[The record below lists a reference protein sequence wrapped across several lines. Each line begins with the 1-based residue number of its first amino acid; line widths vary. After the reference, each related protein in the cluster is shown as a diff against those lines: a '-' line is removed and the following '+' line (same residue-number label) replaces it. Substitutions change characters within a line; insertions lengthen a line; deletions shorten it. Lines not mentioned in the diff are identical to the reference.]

1 MTPTRTLNP
10 SRRPSTSVSPPGHLS
25 VFAIRRRCP
34 VTDTDADWLTGP
46 RFIFFADVIQGDV
59 MPPNNT
65 RDRARSASPQLSRG
79 EACVALSL
87 LLLFAALLWPG
98 SADASRIKDV
108 ARWEGV
114 ESNQILGIGLVV
126 GLQGTGDGQASRRL
140 LKNVLASQEIDLDI
154 NELRTKNVAVVSVTA
169 TMPAFSRA
177 GNQIDVTVG
186 SLGDAR
192 SLSGG
197 VLLPT
202 MLRRPDGEGLPYA
215 VAAGPLAIGGFS
227 ASAGGASKTK
237 NHLTVGRVPE
247 GGKIVQEVAVDLLG
261 RTELHLSLREPDF
274 STAVAMAKRINADLL
289 GDFAWALDSGTLK
302 IAVPPQYQGRV
313 TELAARVDGLEVA
326 VDGPARVV
334 INERTGTVVM
344 GSAVR
349 IREVAVA
356 HGGLTIQVDSRLGVS
371 QPGPF
376 SGGDTVVTP
385 ETTLEIEEQ
394 KSHLQVLEGVSIGEV
409 VGALNALG
417 VAPRDLMSI
426 LQAIRQAGALDAELE
441 VI

>member
-1 MTPTRTLNP
+1 MNAPEPRTSLREP
-10 SRRPSTSVSPPGHLS
+10 SVS
-25 VFAIRRRCP
+25 RC
-34 VTDTDADWLTGP
+34 V
-46 RFIFFADVIQGDV
+46 
-59 MPPNNT
+59 
-65 RDRARSASPQLSRG
+65 SRG
-79 EACVALSL
+79 EL
-87 LLLFAALLWPG
+87 LTIASLFALLALLLWPG
-98 SADASRIKDV
+98 RADASRIKDV

-114 ESNQILGIGLVV
+114 ESNQLLGVGLVV

-154 NELRTKNVAVVSVTA
+154 DELRSRNVAVVSVTA
-169 TMPAFSRA
+169 SMPAFARA

-202 MLRRPDGEGLPYA
+202 MLKRPDGLGLPYA

-227 ASAGGASKTK
+227 ASAGGASKSK

-247 GGKIVQEVAVDLLG
+247 GGKIVQELTVDLLG
-261 RTELHLSLREPDF
+261 RSELYLALREPDF
-274 STAVAMAKRINADLL
+274 HTAVSMAKRINAELL
-289 GDFAWALDSGTLK
+289 GDFAWAIDSGTVKL
-302 IAVPPQYQGRV
+302 AVPPQYQGRV
-313 TELAARVDGLEVA
+313 TELAARVDGLDVE

-376 SGGDTVVTP
+376 SSGNTVVAP
-385 ETTLEIEEQ
+385 ETNVEVEEQ
-394 KSHLQVLEGVSIGEV
+394 KAPLQVLGGVSIGEV

>member
-1 MTPTRTLNP
+1 MRFLTPLLVLALCLP
-10 SRRPSTSVSPPGHLS
+10 SV
-25 VFAIRRRCP
+25 
-34 VTDTDADWLTGP
+34 
-46 RFIFFADVIQGDV
+46 
-59 MPPNNT
+59 
-65 RDRARSASPQLSRG
+65 
-79 EACVALSL
+79 
-87 LLLFAALLWPG
+87 
-98 SADASRIKDV
+98 ADASRIKDV
-108 ARWEGV
+108 SRWEGV
-114 ESNQILGIGLVV
+114 ESNTLMGVGLVV

-154 NELRTKNVAVVSVTA
+154 SELRSRNVAVVSVSA
-169 TMPAFSRA
+169 TMPAFARK
-177 GNQIDVTVG
+177 GNEIDVTVG

-202 MLRRPDGEGLPYA
+202 MLKRADGQGMPYA

-227 ASAGGASKTK
+227 ASAGGASKSK
-237 NHLTVGRVPE
+237 NHLTVGRITE
-247 GGKIVQEVAVDLLG
+247 GGKILQEAAPDLLG
-261 RTELHLSLREPDF
+261 RDQLHLSLREPDF
-274 STAVAMAKRINADLL
+274 ETAVGMAKAINANLL
-289 GDFAWALDSGTLK
+289 GDFAWALDSGTVRL
-302 IAVPPQYQGRV
+302 AVPPQYQGRV
-313 TELAARVDGLEVA
+313 TELAARVDALDVQ

-376 SGGDTVVTP
+376 SNGDTVVAP
-385 ETTLEIEEQ
+385 ETTLEVEEQ
-394 KSHLQVLEGVSIGEV
+394 KAKLKVLEGVSIGEV

-441 VI
+441 II

>member
-1 MTPTRTLNP
+1 MTPHLGRE
-10 SRRPSTSVSPPGHLS
+10 SRVS
-25 VFAIRRRCP
+25 ARRLLL
-34 VTDTDADWLTGP
+34 V
-46 RFIFFADVIQGDV
+46 
-59 MPPNNT
+59 
-65 RDRARSASPQLSRG
+65 
-79 EACVALSL
+79 SL
-87 LLLFAALLWPG
+87 LGALLLPT
-98 SADASRIKDV
+98 AARASRIKDV

-114 ESNQILGIGLVV
+114 EDNQILGIGLVV

-154 NELRTKNVAVVSVTA
+154 DELRTRNVAVVSVTA
-169 TMPAFSRA
+169 TMPAFARA
-177 GNQIDVTVG
+177 GNHIDVTVG

-202 MLRRPDGEGLPYA
+202 MLKRPDGTGLPFA
-215 VAAGPLAIGGFS
+215 VGSGPLAIGGFS
-227 ASAGGASKTK
+227 ASAGGASKSK
-237 NHLTVGRVPE
+237 NHLTVGRVPQ
-247 GGKIVQEVAVDLLG
+247 GAKIVQELTVDLLG
-261 RTELHLSLREPDF
+261 RSELHLSLREADF
-274 STAVAMAKRINADLL
+274 ATAVSMAKRINAELL
-289 GDFAWALDSGTLK
+289 GDFAWALDSGTIRL
-302 IAVPPQYQGRV
+302 AVPPQYQGRV
-313 TELAARVDGLEVA
+313 TELAARVDALEVE

-376 SGGDTVVTP
+376 SHGDTVVTADTNV
-385 ETTLEIEEQ
+385 EVEEQ
-394 KSHLQVLEGVSIGEV
+394 KAPLKVLEGVSIGEV

>member
-1 MTPTRTLNP
+1 MRPTEHPTRAP
-10 SRRPSTSVSPPGHLS
+10 ARP
-25 VFAIRRRCP
+25 
-34 VTDTDADWLTGP
+34 
-46 RFIFFADVIQGDV
+46 
-59 MPPNNT
+59 
-65 RDRARSASPQLSRG
+65 RALPLERG
-79 EACVALSL
+79 ELFVITA
-87 LLLFAALLWPG
+87 LFALIAVTLWPG
-98 SADASRIKDV
+98 QADASRIKDV
-108 ARWEGV
+108 SRWEGV
-114 ESNQILGIGLVV
+114 ESNQLLGIGLVV

-169 TMPAFSRA
+169 TMPAFARA

-202 MLRRPDGEGLPYA
+202 MLKRPDGEGLPYA
-215 VAAGPLAIGGFS
+215 VGAGPLAIGGYS
-227 ASAGGASKTK
+227 ASGAGASKSK
-237 NHLTVGRVPE
+237 NHLTVGRIPQ
-247 GGKIVQEVAVDLLG
+247 GGKIVQEVSVDLLG

-274 STAVAMAKRINADLL
+274 HTAVAMARRINAELL
-289 GDFAWALDSGTLK
+289 GDFAWALDSGTVRL
-302 IAVPPQYQGRV
+302 AVPPQYQGRV
-313 TELAARVDGLEVA
+313 TELAARVDGLEVH

-376 SGGDTVVTP
+376 SQGSTIVAP
-385 ETTLEIEEQ
+385 ETTIEVEEQ
-394 KSHLQVLEGVSIGEV
+394 KAPLQVLEGVSIGEV